1 MMLDRLR
8 VADLRDE
15 IVGMQ
20 MEINSLLYVT
30 HNEMAV
36 KNEQLLQ
43 QISPQLVANPI
54 SSPINQS
61 QSTIQQPMLEQLTSK
76 PTTPTKVQ
84 FPVLI
89 QPNQILKAM
98 HEQKINHIIN
108 IKPEMKLNQL
118 KIMDPTKS
126 ESLANRSN
134 SPIQK
139 VQSKFDILKNEPPTN
154 LIMNHLNR
162 QQSQPPPLSPR
173 SPTVTKQH
181 PKIAKKEIDD
191 FDIESEILP
200 SVIMKNCENM
210 PTTTTTTIP
219 SGVGPS
225 AKKVTKLK
233 ERDSEFAN
241 EYYST
246 KCVDKK
252 EKSETSKI
260 EPYDEWL
267 CIQKELNMQL
277 AGSSTNYSSNKENKK
292 KAKSLKNQSKIVDS
306 ELSDIFEANPS
317 PKSVEK
323 QLDDLFNS
331 SNKTNDL
338 MPTPSPL
345 AELFPVEVQ
354 ATTDKVTVENR
365 LEALFGESEDE
376 SPKNHDEDLVET
388 RLEQLFQGTVAEN
401 DESAL
406 DNASFLYKSSDI
418 TYDLIQQQIHVS
430 TAVEGTSNSNKR
442 QWNSGSCDMLPSPNA
457 ALMYSTSTAKRACTS
472 GSVSNYNEN
481 KWMVE
486 DAFDFACDSTEMM
499 ASESTGEDI
508 TKQNSWN
515 GDIMGGPE
523 DMELEIDNS
532 NKKMCYPTR
541 KQDVHNQESMI
552 GGIQSPQEHLQHHH
566 IHLNMNQQQIHHN
579 SIIEHGQHMFD
590 PSQLIQHQDMPINFE
605 DDINRQVQNAIDSI
619 LNLQNTDAE
628 AALHFPLDPSFLELT
643 TAATT
648 SNASTMQ
655 HNHNHHSYQ
664 IQETSLQM
672 QHLQTHHKSM
682 AKRKYS
688 SRLDGGGDCLIGGS
702 NLDDSPSSLAL
713 TEGQAHATD
722 VPNVVTGEFVNNL
735 LDEPVKSVS

>member
-1 MMLDRLR
+1 MLDRLR

-61 QSTIQQPMLEQLTSK
+61 QSTIQQPLLEQLTAK

-84 FPVLI
+84 FPVMQ

-98 HEQKINHIIN
+98 QEQKINHIIN
-108 IKPEMKLNQL
+108 VKPEMKLNQL
-118 KIMDPTKS
+118 KIIDPTKS

-139 VQSKFDILKNEPPTN
+139 PSMFDILKNEPPTN
-154 LIMNHLNR
+154 LKMNHLNR

-181 PKIAKKEIDD
+181 PKIAKKEIED

-210 PTTTTTTIP
+210 PTTTNNTIP
-219 SGVGPS
+219 SGPS
-225 AKKVTKLK
+225 VKKVTKLK

-241 EYYST
+241 EYYNA
-246 KCVDKK
+246 KCVDSGSKK

-292 KAKSLKNQSKIVDS
+292 KAKSLKNQLKNVDN

-331 SNKTNDL
+331 SSKTNDL

-345 AELFPVEVQ
+345 AELFPVEAQ

-365 LEALFGESEDE
+365 LEALFGESEDV
-376 SPKNHDEDLVET
+376 SPKNHEEDLVET

-418 TYDLIQQQIHVS
+418 TYDLIQQQIHVN
-430 TAVEGTSNSNKR
+430 TAVEGTSTSNKR
-442 QWNSGSCDMLPSPNA
+442 QWSSGSCDMLPSPNA
-457 ALMYSTSTAKRACTS
+457 ALMYSSNQAKRACTS
-472 GSVSNYNEN
+472 GSVNSYNEN

-552 GGIQSPQEHLQHHH
+552 SGIQSPQEHLQHHH
-566 IHLNMNQQQIHHN
+566 IHLNMNQQQNHHN

-590 PSQLIQHQDMPINFE
+590 PTQLIQHQDMPINFE

-619 LNLQNTDAE
+619 LNLQNSDAD
-628 AALHFPLDPSFLELT
+628 ASLHFPLDPSFLELT

-648 SNASTMQ
+648 SSVSTMQ
-655 HNHNHHSYQ
+655 HNHNHQSYQ

-713 TEGQAHATD
+713 TEGQTHATD

>member
-1 MMLDRLR
+1 MLDRLR

-61 QSTIQQPMLEQLTSK
+61 QSTIQQPLLEQLTSK

-84 FPVLI
+84 FPVMQ

-98 HEQKINHIIN
+98 QEQKINHIIN
-108 IKPEMKLNQL
+108 VKPEVKLNQL
-118 KIMDPTKS
+118 KIIDSTKS

-139 VQSKFDILKNEPPTN
+139 PSMFDILKNEPPTN
-154 LIMNHLNR
+154 LKMNHMNR

-181 PKIAKKEIDD
+181 PKIAKKEIED

-210 PTTTTTTIP
+210 PTTTSNTIP
-219 SGVGPS
+219 SGPS
-225 AKKVTKLK
+225 VKKVTKLK
-233 ERDSEFAN
+233 ERESEFAN
-241 EYYST
+241 EYYNT
-246 KCVDKK
+246 KCVDSSSKK
-252 EKSETSKI
+252 EKSETTKI

-292 KAKSLKNQSKIVDS
+292 KAKSLKNQLKNVEN

-331 SNKTNDL
+331 SSKTNDL

-345 AELFPVEVQ
+345 AEMFPVEAQ
-354 ATTDKVTVENR
+354 TTTDKVTVENR

-376 SPKNHDEDLVET
+376 SPKNHEEDLVET

-430 TAVEGTSNSNKR
+430 TAVEGSSSSNKR
-442 QWNSGSCDMLPSPNA
+442 PWNSGSCDMLPSPNA
-457 ALMYSTSTAKRACTS
+457 ALMYSTNAAKRACTS
-472 GSVSNYNEN
+472 GSVSGYNEN

-523 DMELEIDNS
+523 DMELEIDNT

-552 GGIQSPQEHLQHHH
+552 SGIQSPQEHLQHHH

-619 LNLQNTDAE
+619 LNLQNSDAD
-628 AALHFPLDPSFLELT
+628 ASLHFPLDPSFLELT

-655 HNHNHHSYQ
+655 HNHNHQSYQ

-713 TEGQAHATD
+713 TEGQTHATD